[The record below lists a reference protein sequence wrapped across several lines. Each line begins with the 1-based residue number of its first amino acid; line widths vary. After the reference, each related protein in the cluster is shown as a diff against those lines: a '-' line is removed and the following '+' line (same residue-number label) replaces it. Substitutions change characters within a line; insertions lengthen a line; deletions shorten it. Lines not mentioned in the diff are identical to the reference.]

1 MKGKIN
7 MKTLYV
13 SDLDGTLLLPN
24 VTLSNRTVRI
34 LNDLIEEGIHFTVA
48 TARSIAS
55 VKHILKDVNIN
66 IPIILMNGACIYDL
80 ESSKY
85 IKVNAFPEDSK
96 KLLLNIIDEHRL
108 MGFAYTIK
116 DHQLSTYYE
125 DISLKPLY
133 DFYQERVDKYNKPF
147 TKVNGFSTLIDQPL
161 VYFSLMDTK
170 ENLEPIY
177 NLLLDMTE
185 LDHTFYKDNYTE
197 DIWYLEIY
205 STEASKYN
213 ALQYVRSL
221 YEYDRVVCFGDNR
234 NDIPMF
240 QASDLKIAVE
250 NAFPELK
257 NEADIIIASNKDD
270 GVALWLKNNTTHI

>member
-1 MKGKIN
+1 

-24 VTLSNRTVRI
+24 VTLSKRTTRI
-34 LNDLIEEGIHFTVA
+34 LNDLIKEGVHFSVA

-55 VKHILKDVNIN
+55 VKHILEDVNIN

-96 KLLLNIIDEHRL
+96 KLLLNIIDGHNL
-108 MGFAYTIK
+108 KGFAYTIK
-116 DHQLSTYYE
+116 DNKLSTYYE

-147 TKVNGFSTLIDQPL
+147 TKVKSFSSLIDEPM

-170 ENLEPIY
+170 DNLEPIY
-177 NLLLDMTE
+177 NVLLDMKQVGY
-185 LDHTFYKDNYTE
+185 TFYKDNYTE
-197 DIWYLEIY
+197 DIWYLEMY

-213 ALQYVRSL
+213 ALQYVRNL
-221 YEYDRVVCFGDNR
+221 YEYDKVVCFGDNR
-234 NDIPMF
+234 NDLPMF
-240 QASDLKIAVE
+240 KASDLKIAVE

-257 NEADIIIASNKDD
+257 NEADIIIASNKED
-270 GVALWLKNNTTHI
+270 GVALWLKNNITHI

>member
-1 MKGKIN
+1 

-24 VTLSNRTVRI
+24 ITLSNRTIRI
-34 LNDLIEEGIHFTVA
+34 LNDLIKEGVHFSVA

-96 KLLLNIIDEHRL
+96 KLLLNMIDEHNL

-116 DHQLSTYYE
+116 DHKLATYYE

-133 DFYQERVDKYNKPF
+133 DFYKERVDKYNKPF
-147 TKVNGFSTLIDQPL
+147 TKLENFSSLTDEPLI
-161 VYFSLMDTK
+161 YFSLMDTK

-177 NLLLDMTE
+177 NVLLDMNQVGY
-185 LDHTFYKDNYTE
+185 TFYKDNYTE

-213 ALQYVRSL
+213 ALQYVRNL
-221 YEYDRVVCFGDNR
+221 YEYDKVVCFGDNR
-234 NDIPMF
+234 NDLPMF
-240 QASDLKIAVE
+240 KASDLKIAVE

-257 NEADIIIASNKDD
+257 NEADIIVASNKDD
-270 GVALWLKNNTTHI
+270 GVALWLKNNITRI

>member
-1 MKGKIN
+1 

-24 VTLSNRTVRI
+24 VTLSKRTTRI
-34 LNDLIEEGIHFTVA
+34 LNDLIKEGVHFSVA

-55 VKHILKDVNIN
+55 VKHILEDVNIN

-96 KLLLNIIDEHRL
+96 KLLLNIIDGHNL
-108 MGFAYTIK
+108 KGFAYTIK
-116 DHQLSTYYE
+116 ENKLSTYYE

-147 TKVNGFSTLIDQPL
+147 IKVKSFSSLIDEPM

-170 ENLEPIY
+170 DNLEPIY
-177 NLLLDMTE
+177 NVLLDMNQVGY
-185 LDHTFYKDNYTE
+185 TFYKDNYTE
-197 DIWYLEIY
+197 DIWYLEMY

-213 ALQYVRSL
+213 ALQYVRNL
-221 YEYDRVVCFGDNR
+221 YEYDKVVCFGDNR
-234 NDIPMF
+234 NDLPMF
-240 QASDLKIAVE
+240 KASDLKIAVE

-257 NEADIIIASNKDD
+257 NEADIIIASNKED
-270 GVALWLKNNTTHI
+270 GVALWLKNNITHI